1 MRIFGVIPSI
11 ELQVVPQLDKGDY
24 PENSPVVFCPNKQR
38 SFEPFMCLDIVLERL
53 QSFLFQILFKPDER
67 MNCVS
72 VSLPPLPGS
81 LGKTPGQH

>member
-11 ELQVVPQLDKGDY
+11 ELQVVSQLDKGDY
-24 PENSPVVFCPNKQR
+24 PENSHVVFCPNKQR
-38 SFEPFMCLDIVLERL
+38 SFEPFLCWDVLEGL

-72 VSLPPLPGS
+72 VSLPPLLGS